1 MGVCRFV
8 EKPSAEVA
16 ARYLSAGNFV
26 WNSGMFCFTA
36 QSILTALQTHAPLVL
51 DSARKVCKRSDLSDV
66 GQITFDSAAFADLPN
81 ISIDY
86 AVMEKARNVAVIPCS
101 IGWNDIGSWKAFA
114 EAHAGDEFGNTSEGN
129 AILHNSRGTYVHSTD
144 RLVAAVGVED
154 LVVVDTGD
162 AVLVAHKSS
171 AQDVREVVARLKER
185 GHPAAVEHV
194 TVRRPWG
201 AYTAIEEG
209 PGFKIKRIVVKPGQA
224 LSLQF
229 HHRRAE
235 HWVVV
240 KGEAIVQ
247 IGNVE
252 HVTRTGEYR
261 FIPLGERHR
270 LTNRTADPVEIVEV
284 QIGDYLGEDDIVR
297 LDDKYGRTSDLT

>member
-1 MGVCRFV
+1 V
-8 EKPSAEVA
+8 EKPSAAVA
-16 ARYLSAGNFV
+16 QQYLEAGNFV

-36 QSILTALQTHAPLVL
+36 RSILAALQQHAPEVL
-51 DSARKVCKRSDLSDV
+51 APAREVALGSDLSGN
-66 GQITFDSAAFADLPN
+66 GQVSFDATAFARLPN

-86 AVMEKARNVAVIPCS
+86 AVMEKARNVAVIPCEF
-101 IGWNDIGSWKAFA
+101 GWSDIGSWKAVA
-114 EAHAGDEFGNTSEGN
+114 EVQGGDEFGNIAQGD
-129 AILHNSRGTYVHSTD
+129 AILFDSRGTYVHSTD
-144 RLVAAVGVED
+144 RLVATVGVDD
-154 LVVVDTGD
+154 LVVVDTAD

-171 AQDVREVVARLKER
+171 AQNVREIVAKLKAR
-185 GHPAAVEHV
+185 AHPAAIDHA

-201 AYTAIEEG
+201 SFTSIEEG
-209 PGFKIKRIVVKPGQA
+209 PGFKIKRIVVNPGQA

-247 IGNVE
+247 IGDVE
-252 HVTRTGEYR
+252 HVTRVGEHR

-270 LTNRTADPVEIVEV
+270 LSNRTEEPVELVEV

-297 LDDKYGRTSDLT
+297 LDDNYGRSSALT